1 MENHPGLVVHG
12 PLNLINL
19 LSYWQDI
26 HGNGKNPRKITYRAI
41 SPLYAGETYRIQ
53 TSEVRDVENGR
64 AWDLVV
70 EKDGVVCMK
79 TEITA

>member
-53 TSEVRDVENGR
+53 TSEVRDVEDGR
-64 AWDLVV
+64 AWGLVV

-79 TEITA
+79 AEITA